1 MEESLDLGITTPSPM
16 LSQVPD
22 SPSPTGFN
30 TSSISQSMW
39 SEETEYVELEKEDR
53 GLGFSILDYKVR
65 HSRSESLVTII
76 CHYNNPQ
83 VETGWS

>member
-1 MEESLDLGITTPSPM
+1 M
-16 LSQVPD
+16 LSQLPD

-30 TSSISQSMW
+30 ASSMSQSMW
-39 SEETEYVELEKEDR
+39 SEDTEYVELEKEDR

-65 HSRSESLVTII
+65 HSRSKSLVTII
-76 CHYNNPQ
+76 CYYNNLL

>member
-1 MEESLDLGITTPSPM
+1 M
-16 LSQVPD
+16 LSQLPD
-22 SPSPTGFN
+22 SPSPNGFN
-30 TSSISQSMW
+30 ASSMSQSMW
-39 SEETEYVELEKEDR
+39 SEDTEYVELEKEDR

-76 CHYNNPQ
+76 CYYNNAQ